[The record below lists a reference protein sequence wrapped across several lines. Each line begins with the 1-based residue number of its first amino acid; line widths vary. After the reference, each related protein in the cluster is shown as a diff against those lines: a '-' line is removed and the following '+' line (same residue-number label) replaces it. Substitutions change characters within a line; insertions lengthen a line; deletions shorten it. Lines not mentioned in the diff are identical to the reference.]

1 MLIYIINIH
10 VHEMN
15 EYLSQKCSCTIKVF
29 SMKKKNQK
37 FFIFKV
43 YLPTVVGILGL
54 R

>member
-15 EYLSQKCSCTIKVF
+15 EYLSQKCSLLKYF
-29 SMKKKNQK
+29 LWKKNQK

-43 YLPTVVGILGL
+43 YMYLPTVVGILGL

>member
-15 EYLSQKCSCTIKVF
+15 EYLEEKQSPIKCFLCE
-29 SMKKKNQK
+29 KKNQK
-37 FFIFKV
+37 YFIFKV